1 MVVVVLMI
9 QGRNVVYG
17 VGNTWRL
24 ICMDERDGTVMIG
37 VVVGYKV
44 DGLGWLKSRNVKRAR
59 VLRRG

>member
-1 MVVVVLMI
+1 
-9 QGRNVVYG
+9 
-17 VGNTWRL
+17 
-24 ICMDERDGTVMIG
+24 MDERDGTVMIG